1 MHHAVHVTVDS
12 PLNAPWALG
21 ERAYSH
27 VLRHLRAIDA
37 RTVIELGS
45 GASTAALARDL
56 PDTTIFSVDDDAT
69 YFARTRA
76 QLPANASVELV
87 HRPLVWQRHGGAPY
101 LSYELGTIPRA
112 VDALLVDGPPH
123 WTRRG
128 REACLY
134 QTMPSLEVGA
144 RIFLDDYRRA
154 AEQRTVRNWLGAYP
168 NALRLIEVIEEGD
181 HVAVLEKTAEA
192 TAPRPTYRRR
202 ADAHLQAAL
211 QPLTSRVRRIALRS
225 RGR

>member
-1 MHHAVHVTVDS
+1 MKVVS
-12 PLNAPWALG
+12 PLDAPWALG
-21 ERAYSH
+21 ERAYSQ

-37 RTVIELGS
+37 RTIVELGS

-56 PDTTIFSVDDDAT
+56 PDATILSVDDDAS

-76 QLPANASVELV
+76 LLPANARVKLV

-101 LSYELGTIPRA
+101 LSYERGTFPRA

-134 QTMPSLEVGA
+134 QAMPSLEVGA
-144 RIFLDDYRRA
+144 RIFLDDYRRT
-154 AEQRTVRNWLGAYP
+154 AEQRTVRHWLSAYP
-168 NALRLIEVIEEGD
+168 NALRLVEVIEEGD

-192 TAPRPTYRRR
+192 TEPRHTLWRR
-202 ADAHLQAAL
+202 ADAQLQAML
-211 QPLTSRVRRIALRS
+211 QPLTSRVRSVALRS
-225 RGR
+225 RRR